1 MNEKQIEG
9 ILALSGAER
18 VEHFVK
24 VVVDREEAWGLY
36 DEGWASSGTDDGE
49 AAFPLWPARDYAQL
63 CAAQEWSTYSPRL
76 IPLDD
81 LMDALFPML
90 RQQSVAVAVF
100 QTPRGRGVT
109 MTPDDL
115 QEMLASE
122 LERY

>member
-1 MNEKQIEG
+1 
-9 ILALSGAER
+9 
-18 VEHFVK
+18 
-24 VVVDREEAWGLY
+24 
-36 DEGWASSGTDDGE
+36 
-49 AAFPLWPARDYAQL
+49 
-63 CAAQEWSTYSPRL
+63 
-76 IPLDD
+76 
-81 LMDALFPML
+81 ML